1 MAAGHTFPSAP
12 RRVLVAGLLVL
23 FGGAVLAFVGS
34 RATGPT
40 FDELGRIAI
49 CARANVFARAFSD
62 VGLSATV
69 SSSARSIYDDLSP
82 FGVIPALISGSMGES
97 LARLGVVDRLTGVR
111 LGWLLV
117 TMTAPL
123 SLFLVVE
130 ASRGLRV
137 AALAVCILAAI
148 PRWSHATAVASEPA
162 VVTSLWLLVL
172 ASYVRSLPLPI
183 ALRKAGVRRRHR
195 ASAALFG
202 LVFGLAV
209 AINSA
214 TLWVVPL
221 IVLHYFTRDGL
232 RSLRAL
238 RRGVAPV
245 PAAFLGALCVSPLVV
260 LLLTPKLWRG
270 GAVSA
275 AEWLFLPLSPSVE
288 PVTYAGA
295 LVTADTV
302 PRSYAAGYLA
312 ATVPVV
318 IALCAL
324 GGLVVMLRDHVR
336 ARRDDR
342 SSDPAGLGPLVLL
355 GLVAVM
361 LGPALEPRV
370 FLRFPPRVEA
380 GLPWIAAACAVAVD
394 RMSSRAFGERRTPW
408 MAALAV
414 AAAMV
419 IGFVRLPTAGASFSL
434 FVGGTRGALAGKTW
448 PVGDGSEVAVIGRAI
463 DKLQLG
469 GVSIR
474 APDVPK
480 NYFAVLS
487 STGRLSTRVELS
499 ASAGDLTLVR
509 GPRRGAIATA
519 DQGGATLWSL
529 SRRR

>member
-1 MAAGHTFPSAP
+1 MAGDPHPSAP
-12 RRVLVAGLLVL
+12 RRVLVARLLVL
-23 FGGAVLAFVGS
+23 FGGAVLAFAGS
-34 RATGPT
+34 RATGPA

-49 CARANVFARAFSD
+49 CARAEVFARAVSD

-69 SSSARSIYDDLSP
+69 SSSARTIYDELSP
-82 FGVIPALISGSMGES
+82 FGVIPALISGSMGDA
-97 LARLGVVDRLTGVR
+97 LARLGIIDRLTGDR
-111 LGWLLV
+111 FGWLLV

-123 SLFLVVE
+123 SLFLIVE

-172 ASYVRSLPLPI
+172 ASYVKSLPPPS
-183 ALRKAGVRRRHR
+183 ALRRAGVRRRYR
-195 ASAALFG
+195 AGAAMFG
-202 LVFGLAV
+202 VVFGLGV
-209 AINSA
+209 AINLA

-221 IVLHYFTRDGL
+221 VVLHYFVREGVHST
-232 RSLRAL
+232 RAL
-238 RRGVAPV
+238 RRAAAPV
-245 PAAFLGALCVSPLVV
+245 PAAFLWALFVSPLVV

-288 PVTYAGA
+288 AVTFAGA
-295 LVTADTV
+295 PVTADTV
-302 PRSYAAGYLA
+302 PGSYAAGYLV
-312 ATVPVV
+312 ATVPIV

-324 GGLVVMLRDHVR
+324 GGLVVMLRDYVR
-336 ARRDDR
+336 ARRDGR
-342 SSDPAGLGPLVLL
+342 ESDPVGLGSLVLL
-355 GLVAVM
+355 GLVVVM

-370 FLRFPPRVEA
+370 FLRFPPRAEA
-380 GLPWIAAACAVAVD
+380 GFPWIAVACAVAVD
-394 RMSSRAFGERRTPW
+394 RMTTRAFGERRAPW
-408 MAALAV
+408 VAALAAV
-414 AAAMV
+414 IAMA

-434 FVGGTRGALAGKTW
+434 FVGGTRGAAAGKTW
-448 PVGDGSEVAVIGRAI
+448 SVGDGSEVAVLGRAI
-463 DKLQLG
+463 DKLRLG
-469 GVSIR
+469 GVSLR

-487 STGRLSTRVELS
+487 SRGRLSTRVELS
-499 ASAGDLTLVR
+499 PNAGDLVLVR

-529 SRRR
+529 TRRR